1 MSNARYSRK
10 GDLEESANEF
20 RELVTNSLTLTD
32 ITRHIVNVDDKTKR
46 VEIPVNEFVKHIE
59 KHLDYFDGIYKLDHV
74 SGLFGMNQCLLY
86 SLDLSN
92 EIFFENKKVYNH
104 ISKMPKL
111 DIVDAADFMLDNMD
125 KLREILHF
133 VPKNFNLFKVDNYKK
148 DGAVSFVL
156 RFSHPENSIHGLIST
171 NKWMFKK
178 SVNFYIGDNDRN
190 SFVRVPSS
198 SYPTSILDELRT
210 QFPNLGLKDK
220 LMFYINTLMY
230 ILEKPERL
238 QVGTPKGVA
247 PTMFNFI
254 LKYLP

>member
-92 EIFFENKKVYNH
+92 EIFFENKKLYTH

-111 DIVDAADFMLDNMD
+111 DIIDATDFLLENMD
-125 KLREILHF
+125 KLRRLVHF
-133 VPKNFNLFKVDNYKK
+133 LPDQDDNGIEELS
-148 DGAVSFVL
+148 DTVSFVL
-156 RFSHPENSIHGLIST
+156 RFSNAQMAIHGLIAEFEDLDYPILSFFVGDDNT
-171 NKWMFKK
+171 N
-178 SVNFYIGDNDRN
+178 SYIGI
-190 SFVRVPSS
+190 PSS
-198 SYPTSILDELRT
+198 KAPSDIRREMRERFPTL
-210 QFPNLGLKDK
+210 NLKDK
-220 LMFYINTLMY
+220 LMFYINTLRY

-238 QVGTPKGVA
+238 EYGTPKDVR
-247 PTMFNFI
+247 PTVFGYT
-254 LKYLP
+254 LRYLP